1 MAGLQCGVLAVI
13 GEAQQLLVFEV
24 IPGVI
29 ELVENRERRDSRRG
43 TASLAAQLGELCAFI
58 GLRVEED
65 TTRGIKE
72 QGCLHEPPPPRLRF
86 RFRAIAKLV
95 KEQLDREQ

>member
-1 MAGLQCGVLAVI
+1 MAGLEGSVLAII

-29 ELVENRERRDSRRG
+29 ELVEDGERRDSRRG
-43 TASLAAQLGELCAFI
+43 AASLAAQLGELGAFV

-65 TTRGIKE
+65 TARGIKE
-72 QGCLHEPPPPRLRF
+72 QGRLHEPSPPLLRWC
-86 RFRAIAKLV
+86 IKCGY
-95 KEQLDREQ
+95 DGS